1 MSVYKNEKAEY
12 LNEALES
19 IWTNQTRKP
28 QQIVLVEDG
37 PLPQELRDVINRW
50 KDNLGDTFQTIQN
63 KQNLGLTKSLNEGL
77 QIINTDLVARMD
89 TDDVSMPERFAM
101 QERYL
106 NEHPDIDIVGG
117 YMQEFNAKNPC
128 LNIRHYPLTHSNV
141 LKSIYKA
148 SPLAHPTVMM
158 RMSMFREGGLHYDER
173 FRTSQDIALW
183 FDAICAGYKIGN
195 LDRVTFKFRLAEDM
209 FKRRSKAKAWN
220 EFRIYM
226 NGIQRVY
233 GKLSPKYIYPISRLM
248 FRLMPVKIVKLI
260 YGSQLRRMV
269 IEKRK

>member
-106 NEHPDIDIVGG
+106 N
-117 YMQEFNAKNPC
+117 
-128 LNIRHYPLTHSNV
+128 
-141 LKSIYKA
+141 
-148 SPLAHPTVMM
+148 
-158 RMSMFREGGLHYDER
+158 
-173 FRTSQDIALW
+173 
-183 FDAICAGYKIGN
+183 
-195 LDRVTFKFRLAEDM
+195 
-209 FKRRSKAKAWN
+209 
-220 EFRIYM
+220 
-226 NGIQRVY
+226 
-233 GKLSPKYIYPISRLM
+233 
-248 FRLMPVKIVKLI
+248 
-260 YGSQLRRMV
+260 
-269 IEKRK
+269 